1 MSNVQT
7 SAEREIVDLSHL
19 AFDCGMI
26 GRLKTVSWTPVI
38 EADSTQFQKY
48 LVAEMRHRWE
58 LHAELPAAAYPKF
71 FLQTDCH

>member
-38 EADSTQFQKY
+38 AVYSVLDAVGS
-48 LVAEMRHRWE
+48 
-58 LHAELPAAAYPKF
+58 LPSVV
-71 FLQTDCH
+71 